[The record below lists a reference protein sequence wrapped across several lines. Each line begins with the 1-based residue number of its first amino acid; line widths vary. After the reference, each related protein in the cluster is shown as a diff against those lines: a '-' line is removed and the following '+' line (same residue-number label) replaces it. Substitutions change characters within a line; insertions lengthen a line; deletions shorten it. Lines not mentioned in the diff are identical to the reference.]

1 MEHNLGL
8 IQSAINIVTKGFLT
22 LISSIILILFFKQ
35 QQLELSKVLH

>member
-22 LISSIILILFFKQ
+22 DPNIDKFNYLNF
-35 QQLELSKVLH
+35 VLQAAAARAI